1 MKLLTTTGSMLLL
14 CLSLTA
20 QANLN
25 GKLQDENRA
34 AIPYANVLLLEPND
48 SSLIKAAISDDD
60 GRFEIKDVPTDKN
73 YLLRVVMLGF
83 TDHFQKVG

>member
-48 SSLIKAAISDDD
+48 SSLIKASAQ
-60 GRFEIKDVPTDKN
+60 GGHV
-73 YLLRVVMLGF
+73 GF
-83 TDHFQKVG
+83 C